1 MGGTMGRLSIGT
13 TALQTSQYAL
23 NATAHNLTN
32 TQTEGYSRQQVMLTD
47 RTYNKIGADY
57 RVQKAGLGVIT
68 AEVKQVRDNF
78 ADAAYRTEIGRMN
91 FYKAEYETVSELENY
106 FGKMD
111 VVNQNDSND
120 FNTVLNDLWSSL
132 QELQKESNSIVTR
145 SSFVATAQHFL
156 DRSKEIRTSL
166 IEFQRNLNVEIKDQ
180 INRINELAKT
190 IRGLNESILSAEAAG
205 LENANDFRDERNLA
219 VDELCGIVDTEII
232 NNVDGTIEVYIE
244 GRCLVTRGKTYD
256 LEAVK
261 VTENK
266 FYQNNYDFTSDAT
279 DFLMPVWADD
289 NKDGTTNNALFH
301 IERVPSANNDTD
313 IGSLKGLLMSRGYF
327 VSKYTDVPQRPDK
340 PLEEN
345 YTDPLDYQN
354 DMAQYES
361 DHQQYL
367 VDLNYFNTYI
377 EPYTVTNLMAQFD
390 VLINAM
396 ATGMNDILCPNK
408 EVTLADGTTLM
419 VLDEEAAGI
428 GMGMNNEYAGTEL
441 FVRINQPRYTE
452 QVLTL
457 DDGTTG
463 TYKVYNKEDPGFF
476 YSLYTVG
483 NMEVNMELAQN
494 PSLLPL
500 SRTSGEEAQ
509 DVADDLLH
517 LWDKKFATVSP
528 NSLVECNFK
537 DYFAGAIDELSDR
550 GYTYNAMAETQQQ
563 TVNDL
568 DNLRQQVV
576 GVSSDEE
583 LSNLIKF
590 QHAYNAASRYITTVA
605 EMIEHLINTL
615 GA

>member
-68 AEVKQVRDNF
+68 AEVKQVRDSF
-78 ADAAYRTEIGRMN
+78 ADAAYRTETGRMN

-301 IERVPSANNDTD
+301 IERVPSANNNTD

-345 YTDPLDYQN
+345 YTDPLEYQA

-408 EVTLADGTTLM
+408 EVTLADGTKLK

-463 TYKVYNKEDPGFF
+463 TYKVYNEEDPDSF

-509 DVADDLLH
+509 DVADSLLH

>member
-78 ADAAYRTEIGRMN
+78 ADAAYRTETGRMN

-345 YTDPLDYQN
+345 YTDPLDYQA
-354 DMAQYES
+354 DMAKYES
-361 DHQQYL
+361 EHQQYL

-408 EVTLADGTTLM
+408 EVTLADGTTLK

-463 TYKVYNKEDPGFF
+463 TYKVYNEEDPDSF

-509 DVADDLLH
+509 DVADSLLH